1 MKIEDIRFKTVLESF
16 IFGTSLIVVTMMI
29 YESESIWSCL
39 VQLMDE
45 EQEAAHHLNFKWL
58 TILLAL
64 QWYGILAKPSL
75 VVSRILTFC
84 STLIVV
90 SILISII
97 TIIVI
102 YGALYLSFATHNC
115 IQIHQEIVAVLNFK
129 WLMIFLVFTW
139 YGILAKP
146 LAVELNCWLEIN
158 AKIRKPIKS
167 IFFDREI
174 KNLMLWAFQNSMIY
188 FGQAELLMNGQDKLH
203 HGSHYS
209 KSQIFVQK

>member
-16 IFGTSLIVVTMMI
+16 IFGTSLVVVTMMI

-39 VQLMDE
+39 VQLM

-64 QWYGILAKPSL
+64 QWDGILAKPSL

-84 STLIVV
+84 STLILV

-102 YGALYLSFATHNC
+102 YGALFLSFATIVHNC
-115 IQIHQEIVAVLNFK
+115 IQIHQEIVEHFDFK
-129 WLMIFLVFTW
+129 WLMIFLNFTW
-139 YGILAKP
+139 YGILA
-146 LAVELNCWLEIN
+146 
-158 AKIRKPIKS
+158 
-167 IFFDREI
+167 
-174 KNLMLWAFQNSMIY
+174 
-188 FGQAELLMNGQDKLH
+188 
-203 HGSHYS
+203 
-209 KSQIFVQK
+209 

>member
-1 MKIEDIRFKTVLESF
+1 
-16 IFGTSLIVVTMMI
+16 MMI

-39 VQLMDE
+39 VQLM

-64 QWYGILAKPSL
+64 QWYGIRAKPSL
-75 VVSRILTFC
+75 VVSRILIFC
-84 STLIVV
+84 SKLIVV
-90 SILISII
+90 SIIISII

-115 IQIHQEIVAVLNFK
+115 IQIHQEIVAFLNFK

-174 KNLMLWAFQNSMIY
+174 KNLVVSLSKFSDLLWTS
-188 FGQAELLMNGQDKLH
+188 
-203 HGSHYS
+203 YS
-209 KSQIFVQK
+209 KSQILVQKFNFDKKTGGYKTRLSRLSRLLRLSRLY

>member
-115 IQIHQEIVAVLNFK
+115 IQIHQEIVAFLNFK

-174 KNLMLWAFQNSMIY
+174 KNLMLWAFQNSVIY
-188 FGQAELLMNGQDKLH
+188 CGQAIRKVKFL
-203 HGSHYS
+203 S
-209 KSQIFVQK
+209 KNSILTRKHNIFTSFSS